1 MNLDPRSLLF
11 SLILTYGLSVLGMF
25 VAAAS
30 RKSNKPDG
38 MGKWAAAMFLE
49 TITWGLIAARGRIPD
64 FFTVIVANGILAAAF
79 ALILAAVYEFQQR
92 RLPRWQYL
100 VPVAMMLLMVTLLED
115 NIRSRFIWDGIIYG
129 FQMVLIGRALLTDE
143 GTRAG
148 QAWQLMFGGVVML
161 LLVLAMRA
169 GFALSGHIQFAQPQN
184 NLELQP
190 VQLIAYIASMSIAL
204 LGSFGFLLMVKERT
218 DNEIM
223 HLAMTDSLTQIPNRR
238 ALTDYAEHALARRS
252 GLPLALLMIDADH
265 FKLINDTHGHQVGDE
280 VLCKITS
287 LLEGRLRGQDLLGR
301 YGGEEFLV
309 VAPDTDSE
317 DAFALAESLRKIIA
331 VKPFPSAEGDIFL
344 SVSIGIST
352 CPATATR
359 GLQEMLKE
367 ADAALY
373 DAKLTGR
380 NKVVCF
386 GRPEQIKN
394 T

>member
-1 MNLDPRSLLF
+1 MSLDPRTLLF
-11 SLILTYGLSVLGMF
+11 SLILTYGLSVVSMF

-30 RKSNKPDG
+30 RKSNKPGG
-38 MGKWAAAMFLE
+38 MEKWAGAMFLG
-49 TITWGLIAARGRIPD
+49 TLTWGLIAARGRIPD
-64 FFTVIVANGILAAAF
+64 FFAVIVANGILTAAF
-79 ALILAAVYEFQQR
+79 ALILAAIYEFQQR
-92 RLPRWQYL
+92 PLPRWQYL
-100 VPVAMMLLMVTLLED
+100 VPVAMMLLMVTLLGD
-115 NIRSRFIWDGIIYG
+115 DIRSRFIWDGIIYG
-129 FQMVLIGRALLTDE
+129 FQLVLIGRALLTDE

-148 QAWQLMFGGVVML
+148 QAWRLMFGGVVML

-184 NLELQP
+184 NLAIQP
-190 VQLIAYIASMSIAL
+190 IQLITYLASMSIAL

-265 FKLINDTHGHQVGDE
+265 FKLINDTHGHQIGDD
-280 VLCKITS
+280 VLCRITA
-287 LLEGRLRGQDLLGR
+287 LFAGRLRGQDLLGR

-317 DAFALAESLRKIIA
+317 DALALAESLRKIIA
-331 VKPFPSAEGDIFL
+331 AKPFPTPEGDIFL
-344 SVSIGIST
+344 SVSIGISH
-352 CPATATR
+352 CPATAKR
-359 GLQEMLKE
+359 GLKEMLKE

-373 DAKLTGR
+373 EAKHTGR
-380 NKVVCF
+380 NRVVCF
-386 GRPEQIKN
+386 GALSA
-394 T
+394 

>member
-1 MNLDPRSLLF
+1 MNLDPRTLLF

-25 VAAAS
+25 VAAG

-38 MGKWAAAMFLE
+38 MEKWAVAMFLE
-49 TITWGLIAARGRIPD
+49 TVTWGLIAARGRIPD

-100 VPVAMMLLMVTLLED
+100 VPVAMMLLMVTLIED
-115 NIRSRFIWDGIIYG
+115 DIRTRFIWDGIIYG

-148 QAWQLMFGGVVML
+148 QAWRLMFGGVVML

-184 NLELQP
+184 DLVLQP

-252 GLPLALLMIDADH
+252 GLPMALLMIDADH

-317 DAFALAESLRKIIA
+317 DAIALAESLRKIIA
-331 VKPFPSAEGDIFL
+331 VKPFPTPEGDIVL
-344 SVSIGIST
+344 SVSIGISN
-352 CPATATR
+352 CPATARR

-373 DAKLTGR
+373 EAKQTGR

-386 GRPEQIKN
+386 VRPEQIKN

>member
-1 MNLDPRSLLF
+1 MNLDPRTLLF
-11 SLILTYGLSVLGMF
+11 SLILTYGLSVLSMF
-25 VAAAS
+25 VAAAG
-30 RKSNKPDG
+30 RKRNKPDG
-38 MGKWAAAMFLE
+38 MGKWAGAMFLQ
-49 TITWGLIAARGRIPD
+49 TLTWGLIAARGRIPD
-64 FFTVIVANGILAAAF
+64 FFTIIVANGTLAAAF
-79 ALILAAVYEFQQR
+79 ALILAAIYEFQQR

-100 VPVAMMLLMVTLLED
+100 LPVAMMLLMVTLLED

-129 FQMVLIGRALLTDE
+129 FQMMLIGRALLADE

-148 QAWQLMFGGVVML
+148 QAWRLMFGGVMML

-184 NLELQP
+184 NLTLQP

-218 DNEIM
+218 DREFM
-223 HLAMTDSLTQIPNRR
+223 RLALTDSLTHIPNRR
-238 ALTDYAEHALARRS
+238 ALTDYAEHALARRN

-265 FKLINDTHGHQVGDE
+265 FKLINDTHGHQTGDD
-280 VLCKITS
+280 VLCRITA
-287 LLEGRLRGQDLLGR
+287 LLTGRLRGQDLLGR

-344 SVSIGIST
+344 SVSIGISH
-352 CPATATR
+352 CPSTAKR
-359 GLQEMLKE
+359 GLKEMLKE

-373 DAKLTGR
+373 EAKETGR
-380 NKVVCF
+380 NRVVCF
-386 GRPEQIKN
+386 SAL
-394 T
+394 TT